1 MFRLMIS
8 TISDTCRTPKQMKSV
23 NDILDADNSDFDMMK
38 FKRARV
44 DALFLDFKE
53 WMDGTVE
60 DDSRTQMC
68 IDSLND
74 DERLWVHNVKN
85 EDGEVK
91 EDEAEDGDDDDLD
104 GENVQGSSKADES
117 PSLEMRTS
125 R

>member
-1 MFRLMIS
+1 
-8 TISDTCRTPKQMKSV
+8 MKSV

>member
-1 MFRLMIS
+1 
-8 TISDTCRTPKQMKSV
+8 MKSAY
-23 NDILDADNSDFDMMK
+23 DILDADNTDFDLMK

-60 DDSRTQMC
+60 DDSRTHMC

-74 DERLWVHNVKN
+74 DVRLWVHNVKD
-85 EDGEVK
+85 EDGDVE
-91 EDEAEDGDDDDLD
+91 EDEADDDGGGLVGNNAQPPHPKSGASTTDR
-104 GENVQGSSKADES
+104 S

>member
-1 MFRLMIS
+1 
-8 TISDTCRTPKQMKSV
+8 MKSV

-104 GENVQGSSKADES
+104 GEHVQGSSKSDDES

>member
-1 MFRLMIS
+1 
-8 TISDTCRTPKQMKSV
+8 MKSV
-23 NDILDADNSDFDMMK
+23 NDIIVADDTDLDLMK

-60 DDSRTQMC
+60 DDSRTQLC

-74 DERLWVHNVKN
+74 DVRLWVHNVKD

-91 EDEAEDGDDDDLD
+91 ENADDDVE
-104 GENVQGSSKADES
+104 GENSQPSDPESGASKADQS
-117 PSLEMRTS
+117 PSFETRTS
-125 R
+125 K